1 MATRAMGYVPLPLS
15 PPSPKPRHPSKQK
28 LTTAP
33 ETWKPHSK
41 WEYVPFNHGP
51 RICIGQQFANFQM
64 EYFLARLCQEFESVV
79 LLPESLPQEGLVK
92 LELNT
97 KMAHPIYARCVR
109 RGSG

>member
-1 MATRAMGYVPLPLS
+1 MSL
-15 PPSPKPRHPSKQK
+15 
-28 LTTAP
+28 
-33 ETWKPHSK
+33 ETWKPRNH

-64 EYFLARLCQEFESVV
+64 EYFFARLCQEFESIT

-97 KMAHPIYARCVR
+97 KMAHPVLTKAVR
-109 RGSG
+109 RARV